1 MGSAMTGSVELAF
14 IVILILTRDIRPMQ
28 HQASGP
34 CLDVSWHGKLAG
46 AGGGGSSASTA
57 FFRA

>member
-1 MGSAMTGSVELAF
+1 MTGYVELAF

-34 CLDVSWHGKLAG
+34 FLEVSWHEKLAS
-46 AGGGGSSASTA
+46 GGSLASSAS
-57 FFRA
+57 FRA